1 MKKKVIEDLKNDSFE
16 GFIAIEKLK
25 DDRSMVPQKPGV
37 YFVLRLCETEPK
49 FLEIGT
55 GGFFK
60 QKNPNV
66 PIEKLKNK
74 WLECEPILYVGK
86 AENLNNRLS
95 LYMKFGQ
102 HQNVGHWGGRYIWQ
116 LADANDLIVCWKVL
130 NNVNPR
136 NYEKDF
142 LEKFYEIKGKLP
154 FANLQK

>member
-66 PIEKLKNK
+66 SIEKLKNK
-74 WLECEPILYVGK
+74 
-86 AENLNNRLS
+86 
-95 LYMKFGQ
+95 
-102 HQNVGHWGGRYIWQ
+102 
-116 LADANDLIVCWKVL
+116 
-130 NNVNPR
+130 
-136 NYEKDF
+136 
-142 LEKFYEIKGKLP
+142 
-154 FANLQK
+154 